1 MSLGEDVEEIVRKS
15 SLANAVKHG
24 GKCSPEAVL
33 GRVLGERPSLRSN
46 VRELMRLINDV
57 ADKVNHM
64 ALKQQQEALSKYGVV
79 EKPVRLQREENALPP
94 LADAEKYKTVTT
106 RFAPNPDSVLHLGS
120 ARAIILSHD
129 YARMY
134 NGRFILRFE
143 DTDPR
148 LKKAALPFYQS
159 IREDLKWLGCMWDEE
174 YFQSDRL
181 PIYYEYA
188 QKLIEVNGAYVCVC
202 DVEGFR
208 KKLLKK
214 KPCPCRRLSR
224 KENLD
229 RFNKMLDG
237 TYGEGSA
244 VLRVKTDLNHPNPAV
259 RDWPALRIVDTR
271 RHPHPRVGSKYRVW
285 PLYNLAAGLDD
296 HLMGV
301 THIIRGK
308 EHYTNMVRQRYM
320 YEHLGWVYPTAIH
333 YGRLKIEGGVLS
345 KSKIMQGI
353 SKGIFSGFDDPRLA
367 TFQALRRRGVLPK
380 AIRQIIYEVNV
391 RPVDATISW
400 ATLYSINKKLVD
412 KSSPRYFAV
421 FDPVIL
427 KVIGLEGEKVLVLK
441 KHPEVES
448 MGYRRVTLHPE
459 QDGSVS
465 VFVKREDVERV
476 KAFPVFRLMGFA
488 NLSSLEEREGCL
500 QARISSYD
508 LDSARKSDS
517 PLIHWVA
524 VDDHVK
530 VKMVDQNGRYLDGVG
545 ERGLLDEPVDSMVQL
560 EREGFARV
568 DSKDA
573 GAVTLYLCSR

>member
-1 MSLGEDVEEIVRKS
+1 MSLGGEVEELVRRS

-24 GKCSPEAVL
+24 GKCSQSAVL
-33 GRVLGERPSLRSN
+33 ARVLGERPSLRSN
-46 VRELMRLINDV
+46 VKELMQLIGVV
-57 ADKVNHM
+57 ADQVNKM
-64 ALKQQQEALSKYGVV
+64 ALEEQKVALLKYGVFEEAV
-79 EKPVRLQREENALPP
+79 QHKREEKALPP
-94 LADAEKYKTVTT
+94 LADAERYETVTT

-159 IREDLKWLGCMWDEE
+159 IREDLKWLGCTWDEE

-188 QKLIEVNGAYVCVC
+188 RRLIEVGGAYVCTC
-202 DVEGFR
+202 KVEVFR
-208 KKLLKK
+208 RKLLKK
-214 KPCPCRRLSR
+214 KPCSCRVLSP

-229 RFNKMLDG
+229 RFDKMLDG

-244 VLRVKTDLNHPNPAV
+244 VLRVKTDLSHPNPAV
-259 RDWPALRIVDTR
+259 RDWPALRIVDAKK
-271 RHPHPRVGSKYRVW
+271 HPHPRVGSIYRVW

-345 KSKIMQGI
+345 KSKIMQGV
-353 SKGIFSGFDDPRLA
+353 SKGVYSGFDDPRLA
-367 TFQALRRRGVLPK
+367 TFQALRRRGVLPQ

-400 ATLYSINKKLVD
+400 AALYSINKKLVD

-421 FDPVIL
+421 FDPVML
-427 KVIGLEGEKVLVLK
+427 EVWGVEGEKLLVLK

-448 MGYRRVTLHPE
+448 MGYRTLTLHPTL
-459 QDGSVS
+459 DGSVK
-465 VFVKREDVERV
+465 VFVKREDMDRV
-476 KAFPVFRLMGFA
+476 KASQAFRLMGFA
-488 NLSSLEEREGCL
+488 NLSDLREFGGRL
-500 QARISSYD
+500 QARISGYD
-508 LDSARKSDS
+508 LDSARRSEY
-517 PLIHWVA
+517 PLIHWVPA
-524 VDDHVK
+524 DDCVK
-530 VKMVDQNGRYLDGVG
+530 VKMVDQNGRLIVGVG
-545 ERGLLDEPVDSMVQL
+545 ERGLLDEPVGSMVQL

-568 DSKDA
+568 DSRDE
-573 GAVTLYLCSR
+573 GSVTLYFCSR